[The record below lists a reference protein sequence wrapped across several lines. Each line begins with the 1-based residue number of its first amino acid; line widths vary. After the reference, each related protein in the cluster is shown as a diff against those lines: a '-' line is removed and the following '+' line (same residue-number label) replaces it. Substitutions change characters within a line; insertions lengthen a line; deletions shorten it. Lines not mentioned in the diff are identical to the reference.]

1 VVIKISLTS
10 TIRWSG
16 SSDRAAGSFRR
27 KRRVSRNDKSFR
39 VSSPVSATSERTD
52 SLRSGERSLDSSVL
66 GRKDGYDRKSLPRRN
81 WLYKIGSAPGSYT
94 CLLRM
99 QTSSPNA
106 RKPHESARR
115 VDVPPTRTVCT
126 DIHGAVLPIPAEIS
140 VRARLRACSRAGF
153 KKSRDTRG
161 ALGGRSNRNAA
172 QTPPPFRPRERNR
185 PCERRSFV
193 SSLGSADGNS
203 RSITE
208 RGGYAS
214 PSLIERTESRAIS
227 AAVLITRKIP
237 R

>member
-1 VVIKISLTS
+1 MERPEPLVPRDRFVGNVEFHAMIS
-10 TIRWSG
+10 RF
-16 SSDRAAGSFRR
+16 AFPRR
-27 KRRVSRNDKSFR
+27 FQRRR
-39 VSSPVSATSERTD
+39 SERTD

-66 GRKDGYDRKSLPRRN
+66 GRKDGYDRKSLPRQN

-115 VDVPPTRTVCT
+115 VDVPPTRTVST

-153 KKSRDTRG
+153 KKSRGYSRFLSEEEVIGTRLKRRRLFVPASVIVPVKEEG
-161 ALGGRSNRNAA
+161 E
-172 QTPPPFRPRERNR
+172 FR
-185 PCERRSFV
+185 F
-193 SSLGSADGNS
+193 LA
-203 RSITE
+203 
-208 RGGYAS
+208 
-214 PSLIERTESRAIS
+214 RTEI
-227 AAVLITRKIP
+227 AAVSRNGAATRLP